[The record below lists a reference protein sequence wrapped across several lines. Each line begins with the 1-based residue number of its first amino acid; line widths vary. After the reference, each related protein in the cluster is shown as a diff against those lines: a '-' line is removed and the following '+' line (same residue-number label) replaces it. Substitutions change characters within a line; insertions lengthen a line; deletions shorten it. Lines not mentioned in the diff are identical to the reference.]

1 MKEQE
6 IKIRS
11 ISIDEERSTEQ
22 VNVEAFEMLLASC
35 KIKVEYNSYNLFSW
49 FDNPIFKIF

>member
-35 KIKVEYNSYNLFSW
+35 KIKVEFNSYNLFSW